1 MSASTLDIRRRLTI
15 FMIVS
20 YMVVWLEISTAA
32 PIALRLE
39 FGNARVM
46 PWTWQS
52 FTANAVCGPSEGWSM
67 RSYSLTLLASVISLA
82 HRLTPALRQSANV
95 SDGPSCAHLL
105 HEAGQRKDSAPVGI
119 DPSSRGGAREAPFC
133 LIIFG
138 GIVLMPRVISSTVA
152 LAMFLQHEHHLRE
165 AADYIPID
173 QLGTTD
179 DCGFVPF
186 ADDTS
191 SRRNMAFEK
200 IRVRIVGTRLTS
212 EALGRED
219 WTRALHAG
227 V

>member
-52 FTANAVCGPSEGWSM
+52 FTANAVCGPSEG
-67 RSYSLTLLASVISLA
+67 
-82 HRLTPALRQSANV
+82 
-95 SDGPSCAHLL
+95 
-105 HEAGQRKDSAPVGI
+105 
-119 DPSSRGGAREAPFC
+119 C

-191 SRRNMAFEK
+191 SRRNMTVEK
-200 IRVRIVGTRLTS
+200 IGRAHFMQEFWSTSPTRRAFGARGHRG
-212 EALGRED
+212 ERGR
-219 WTRALHAG
+219 ANG
-227 V
+227 

>member
-1 MSASTLDIRRRLTI
+1 
-15 FMIVS
+15 
-20 YMVVWLEISTAA
+20 MVVWLEISTAA

-52 FTANAVCGPSEGWSM
+52 FTANAVCGPSEG
-67 RSYSLTLLASVISLA
+67 
-82 HRLTPALRQSANV
+82 
-95 SDGPSCAHLL
+95 
-105 HEAGQRKDSAPVGI
+105 
-119 DPSSRGGAREAPFC
+119 C

-191 SRRNMAFEK
+191 SRRNMTFEK
-200 IRVRIVGTRLTS
+200 IRVRIVGTRLAS

-227 V
+227 VLVHVSNPSSLRSSWPPWRAWSGERVGTSPSRCLGNTYAIDRPIRQPRRVLPPTTR

>member
-1 MSASTLDIRRRLTI
+1 
-15 FMIVS
+15 MIVS

-52 FTANAVCGPSEGWSM
+52 FTANAVCGPSEG
-67 RSYSLTLLASVISLA
+67 
-82 HRLTPALRQSANV
+82 
-95 SDGPSCAHLL
+95 
-105 HEAGQRKDSAPVGI
+105 
-119 DPSSRGGAREAPFC
+119 C

-179 DCGFVPF
+179 DCGFVPSVGPAAF
-186 ADDTS
+186 FRQRPD
-191 SRRNMAFEK
+191 RR
-200 IRVRIVGTRLTS
+200 
-212 EALGRED
+212 REGQELPA
-219 WTRALHAG
+219 RPP
-227 V
+227 